1 MARSHWRVGGL
12 RRHDLRPKP
21 ALFANALD
29 AAAAAALQGGQAMS
43 DLERLIEVMQESV
56 RRNGSI
62 PLTTGHLLNIL
73 KIAERKSEADDCGPD
88 IGDEP

>member
-1 MARSHWRVGGL
+1 
-12 RRHDLRPKP
+12 
-21 ALFANALD
+21 
-29 AAAAAALQGGQAMS
+29 MS

-62 PLTTGHLLNIL
+62 PLTTRHLLNIL
-73 KIAERKSEADDCGPD
+73 KIAERKYETDDCGPD

>member
-1 MARSHWRVGGL
+1 
-12 RRHDLRPKP
+12 
-21 ALFANALD
+21 
-29 AAAAAALQGGQAMS
+29 MS
-43 DLERLIEVMQESV
+43 ELEHLIEVLRESV
-56 RRNGSI
+56 RRHGSV